1 MNEDKEVKTEEVS
14 IDTATPEQETVANKT
29 DNTVEKLNAQIA
41 ELNDKY
47 LRLAAELE
55 NTRRRSALDAESRAR
70 NRAMGIAEKI
80 LPVMDAIDAAL
91 NHNPNDAGIKSMAM
105 AMESAFEQIGIT
117 RIKSVGEILN
127 PQLHN
132 AIQVIDPTSETDTR
146 PVPNTI
152 IQEMQSGYMYGDNIL
167 RTAMV
172 VVSK

>member
-14 IDTATPEQETVANKT
+14 IDTATPETVENKT
-29 DNTVEKLNAQIA
+29 DDTVEKLNAQIA

-132 AIQVIDPTSETDTR
+132 AIQVIEPTSETDMR

-152 IQEMQSGYMYGDNIL
+152 IQEMQAGYMYGDNIL

>member
-14 IDTATPEQETVANKT
+14 IDTPTPEQETVENKP
-29 DNTVEKLNAQIA
+29 DDTVEKLNAQIA

-91 NHNPNDAGIKSMAM
+91 NHNPNDASIKSMAM

-132 AIQVIDPTSETDTR
+132 AIQVIEPTSETDTR

>member
-14 IDTATPEQETVANKT
+14 IDTATPETVENKT
-29 DNTVEKLNAQIA
+29 DDTVAKLNAQIA

-91 NHNPNDAGIKSMAM
+91 NHNPEDAGIKSMAM

-132 AIQVIDPTSETDTR
+132 AIQVIEPTTETDTR

-152 IQEMQSGYMYGDNIL
+152 IQEMQAGYMYGDNIL

>member
-14 IDTATPEQETVANKT
+14 IDTATPETVENKP
-29 DNTVEKLNAQIA
+29 DDTVEKLNAQIA

-132 AIQVIDPTSETDTR
+132 AIQVIEPTSETDMR

-152 IQEMQSGYMYGDNIL
+152 IQEMQAGYMYGDNIL

>member
-14 IDTATPEQETVANKT
+14 IDTAAPETVENKT
-29 DNTVEKLNAQIA
+29 DDTVEKLNAQIA

-91 NHNPNDAGIKSMAM
+91 NHNPEDTGIKSMAM

-127 PQLHN
+127 PQFHN
-132 AIQVIDPTSETDTR
+132 AIQVIEPTSETDMR
-146 PVPNTI
+146 PTPNTI
-152 IQEMQSGYMYGDNIL
+152 IQEMQAGYMYGDNIL

>member
-1 MNEDKEVKTEEVS
+1 VNEDKEVKTEEVS
-14 IDTATPEQETVANKT
+14 IDTATPETVENKP
-29 DNTVEKLNAQIA
+29 DDTVEKLNAQIA

-127 PQLHN
+127 PQFHN
-132 AIQVIDPTSETDTR
+132 AIQVIEPTSETDTR

-152 IQEMQSGYMYGDNIL
+152 IQEMQAGYMYGDNIL

>member
-1 MNEDKEVKTEEVS
+1 MNKDKEVKTEEVS
-14 IDTATPEQETVANKT
+14 IAPEQETVENKT
-29 DNTVEKLNAQIA
+29 DDTVAKLNEQIA

-70 NRAMGIAEKI
+70 NHAMGIAEKI

-132 AIQVIDPTSETDTR
+132 AIQVIEPTSETDTR

-152 IQEMQSGYMYGDNIL
+152 IQEMQAGYMYGDNIL

>member
-14 IDTATPEQETVANKT
+14 IDTPTPEQETVENKP
-29 DNTVEKLNAQIA
+29 DDTVEKLNAQIA

-55 NTRRRSALDAESRAR
+55 NTRRRGALDAESRAR

-132 AIQVIDPTSETDTR
+132 AIQVIEPTSETDTR

-152 IQEMQSGYMYGDNIL
+152 IQEMQAGYMYGDNIL